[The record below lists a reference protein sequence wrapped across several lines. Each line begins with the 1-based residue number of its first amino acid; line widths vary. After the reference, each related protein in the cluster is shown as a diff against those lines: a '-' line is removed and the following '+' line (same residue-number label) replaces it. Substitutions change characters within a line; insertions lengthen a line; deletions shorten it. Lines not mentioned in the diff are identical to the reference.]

1 MAKPIDVP
9 VRIKLD
15 QSISRQ
21 LNALAQRLQNIK
33 ISDNISEGVKK
44 GASKASAQVS
54 DLQKQIQKIS
64 KDKVDVSS
72 FDQLQS
78 KVREL
83 QSTVSNLQ
91 TIMSGFVEIMSNAS
105 RASSFQS
112 MINGLQQDM
121 KSLSQ
126 ETEKTVSAIK
136 EINNATSGKA
146 DIRLVDKQE
155 LSESLSIL
163 NEVQDKLGKKA
174 TININP
180 ETKNVDN
187 VISSYKKV
195 ASDAS
200 KIYSSIL
207 SELTSGN
214 MNSIN
219 FDKLLQKYSGYALK
233 AKAYANTLKK
243 LYNTDVMTSSK
254 GNVSEF
260 ASRFNQEFSNVQNIV
275 RARILAVNDSISGS
289 LMNGKTAS
297 KTGRLVIPIEL
308 STNQGNLTKKVET
321 ILQGVQNSVRNK
333 PIEVQIELASK
344 TKSKTFNRALKKF
357 QQNVD
362 NLQDESAR
370 AQMQGLVDTL
380 SKGYGTDITVS
391 LRKSFDR
398 VSDEIRG
405 LISTLR
411 EQLTDKPLQIPD
423 IVFSQDAINKARSQ
437 IDDISDQLKKSLQE
451 SLQKAATGT
460 DKKDFT
466 SSTIKSLNQA
476 LDKINSLS
484 SVGGKISD
492 ALSPIENTLN
502 GIIDG
507 FSKLDSMDMGVSKV
521 QALNNQLSNTVDM
534 LNKIST
540 SLNLQSA
547 KQTAITN
554 LQKADKQIQG
564 NHILSN
570 INDNQTINKNQNT
583 SKSGL
588 NGFIEDTN
596 KATQSINKAV
606 ELSSNLH
613 FNINDAF
620 NVDPA
625 TSQNMRKVSD
635 SLGTI
640 NTSALDKVES
650 HLNSIYT
657 TLGDITGIL
666 EKATGVASETK
677 LDSIFNDINDKAK
690 ILDAIG
696 TKYNTKQGQLIGN
709 SMISR
714 WKDYISKGGEK
725 SISDLEGAKS
735 LKTYM
740 EKRIA
745 NQIKEPTPDKSQYEK
760 IIRSIKDALSDTT
773 VGNSLFTNLNN
784 IVSQGTS
791 EKIDG
796 IKNSISELVNVLN
809 SPISDTSIVK
819 SIQNITNARDELNN
833 LLTVIQASQS
843 KIKNIQNATSALQ
856 NNGNKK
862 PSNANIAKDLQN
874 QLDSLYKNRQEYFKL
889 YKQSLSGDFTESQQA
904 RLDQIRSQY
913 ESIKSTI
920 DYLKTNL
927 GQDTNSKQLVQDI
940 MSQFNTRVS
949 SDFESQLTDITGNIQ
964 KKINKALQTRSNQ
977 TNDFTY
983 AYKQQLNEAQ
993 ELVSRIS
1000 SIKQRHADGIIYN
1013 DDQLEEIYRDLNRIN
1028 NIISQI
1034 GNNKNI
1040 YATVGDV
1047 AKLYQKVS
1055 KDINDNSLT
1064 GKLSDRYGELQRTLS
1079 LVIQSSQEAKDG
1091 LTSITKVDFKN
1102 LTNEFQQMHGEM
1114 ISTGQQGKNFFKQFS
1129 SAITSQSANFLAQYF
1144 SLQDFIRYGQQIAQ
1158 NVTQVDSALVE
1169 LQKVSDASNS
1179 RIQQSFKT
1187 SSNTAQE
1194 LGATVSDVITDTA
1207 DWSRLGYSI
1216 DDSEKMAR
1224 ATQLFQNVGDNMS
1237 RETASDTLISTMKAF
1252 NIDANDA
1259 TSTISKYNQV
1269 A

>member
-91 TIMSGFVEIMSNAS
+91 TSMSGFVEIMSNAS

-126 ETEKTVSAIK
+126 ETEKTASVIK
-136 EINNATSGKA
+136 EINNVTSGKA

-155 LSESLSIL
+155 LSESLNIL
-163 NEVQDKLGKKA
+163 NEVQDKLGRKATKA
-174 TININP
+174 TINVNP
-180 ETKNVDN
+180 EIKNVDN

-195 ASDAS
+195 ASGAS

-207 SELTSGN
+207 SESTSGN

-219 FDKLLQKYSGYALK
+219 FDKLLQQYSEYALK
-233 AKAYANTLKK
+233 AKAYANTLNK
-243 LYNTDVMTSSK
+243 LYNTNVITSSK

-275 RARILAVNDSISGS
+275 RARILAINDSISGS

-370 AQMQGLVDTL
+370 SQMQGLVDTL

-405 LISTLR
+405 LINTLR

-437 IDDISDQLKKSLQE
+437 IDDISDQLKKTLQQ
-451 SLQKAATGT
+451 SLQKSATGT
-460 DKKDFT
+460 DKKIFT

-492 ALSPIENTLN
+492 ALSPIENKLN

-521 QALNNQLSNTVDM
+521 QGLNNQLSNTVDM

-554 LQKADKQIQG
+554 LQKADKRIQEK
-564 NHILSN
+564 N
-570 INDNQTINKNQNT
+570 IPNNNQAINKNQGIDE
-583 SKSGL
+583 SGL
-588 NGFIEDTN
+588 DGFIADIN
-596 KATQSINKAV
+596 KVTQSINKAV
-606 ELSSNLH
+606 KLSSDLH

-620 NVDPA
+620 NIDPA

-635 SLGTI
+635 SLGSI

-657 TLGDITGIL
+657 ILGDITGIL
-666 EKATGVASETK
+666 EKSTGITSETK
-677 LDSIFNDINDKAK
+677 LGSIFDDINDKAK

-696 TKYNTKQGQLIGN
+696 TKYNTKQGKLIGN
-709 SMISR
+709 SMIAR
-714 WKDYISKGGEK
+714 WKDYVFKGGEK
-725 SISDLEGAKS
+725 SISDLQGSKS
-735 LKTYM
+735 LRTYM
-740 EKRIA
+740 QKRISGK
-745 NQIKEPTPDKSQYEK
+745 IKQDIPDKLQYEK
-760 IIRSIKDALSDTT
+760 IAKSIKDALSDASI
-773 VGNSLFTNLNN
+773 GDSLFSNLSN
-784 IVSQGTS
+784 IVSQGS
-791 EKIDG
+791 SKNIDQ
-796 IKNSISELVNVLN
+796 IRNSISELVNVLN
-809 SPISDTSIVK
+809 SPVSDSGIVR
-819 SIQNITNARDELNN
+819 SIQNITKARDELNN
-833 LLTVIQASQS
+833 LVSILQSSQQ
-843 KIKNIQNATSALQ
+843 KINNISSSVG
-856 NNGNKK
+856 NGNNK
-862 PSNANIAKDLQN
+862 PSKNDIVTQLQG
-874 QLDSLYKNRQEYFKL
+874 QLDLLYRNRKQYFDL
-889 YKQSLSGDFTESQQA
+889 YKQSLSDNFSQSQQTQ
-904 RLDQIRSQY
+904 LNNIKSQY

-920 DYLKTNL
+920 QSIKSSAATDLDTKNL
-927 GQDTNSKQLVQDI
+927 LQDMLGS
-940 MSQFNTRVS
+940 FNTRIS
-949 SDFESQLTDITGNIQ
+949 SDFDSQLNNITDNVQ
-964 KKINKALQTRSNQ
+964 NKIHRAFQTRGNQ
-977 TNDFTY
+977 VNDFTSE
-983 AYKQQLNEAQ
+983 YKEQLSEVE
-993 ELVSRIS
+993 ELINHINT
-1000 SIKQRHADGIIYN
+1000 IKTNHLDGTIY
-1013 DDQLEEIYRDLNRIN
+1013 DDSQLKQIYEYLSKIN
-1028 NIISQI
+1028 NIMSQI

-1040 YATVGDV
+1040 YAGIGDV
-1047 AKLYQKVS
+1047 SKLLSKVN
-1055 KDINDNSLT
+1055 KDIQDNSLT
-1064 GKLSDRYGELQRTLS
+1064 GKLSDRYESLARYLS
-1079 LVIQSSQEAKDG
+1079 LVKQGSEQAKDG

-1102 LTNEFQQMHGEM
+1102 LANVFQQLHSEM
-1114 ISTGQQGKNFFKQFS
+1114 IGTGQQGKNFLKQFS

-1158 NVTQVDSALVE
+1158 NVTQIDSALIE